1 MRKAKTKKKARR
13 AWSKDE
19 VKLLKK
25 LYQDGGAGEIA
36 ERIGRP
42 LTAVQQKA
50 YSMGIKTRDNRLLWS
65 ANEIRLLQRLY
76 RDENAQ
82 SIADKL
88 GRTVGAVT
96 AKAYRMG
103 LTEGP
108 RVWSKGEL
116 DLLKRLY
123 PSKTA
128 EQTAEQIGRSLPAIQ
143 GRIHKLGLR
152 KSFRYDERHR
162 VVKGSKEKLCLKCRK
177 WKAESQFYRNRRSKD
192 GLAAWCRKCLST
204 VREKRRL
211 AVKN

>member
-1 MRKAKTKKKARR
+1 MRKAKTKRKARI

-25 LYQDGGAGEIA
+25 LYQDGGAEEIA
-36 ERIGRP
+36 EQIGRP
-42 LTAVQQKA
+42 LAAVQQKA
-50 YSMGIKTRDNRLLWS
+50 YKMGIKTRDNRLLWS

-108 RVWSKGEL
+108 RVWSRREL
-116 DLLKRLY
+116 NLLKRLC

-128 EQTAEQIGRSLPAIQ
+128 EQIADQIGRSLPATRN
-143 GRIHKLGLR
+143 RIHRLGLG
-152 KSFRYDERHR
+152 KSLRYDERHR

-177 WKAESQFYRNRRSKD
+177 WKAESQFYKDRSSKD
-192 GLAAWCRKCLST
+192 GLQWACNECQSKYAHKH
-204 VREKRRL
+204 
-211 AVKN
+211 